1 MGFDMFRAMTTKSL
15 LKEKPAAA
23 SPSPEDVARVSETLG
38 RMRILIG
45 RRIIGRTAIANI
57 APGLE
62 ISHLDVLDVMRRI
75 EGEVTVGAIAEA
87 MRIDPSRGSRLVADL
102 VARGILRR
110 DASQADGRRSLV
122 VRTEFGDSLL
132 AEIRTVK
139 RTLLARV
146 LEDWPEDELN
156 AFSVLFEKFV
166 SGFEEAFVTPEK
178 PLEGEL
184 SEAPQAT
191 P

>member
-1 MGFDMFRAMTTKSL
+1 MTTKSF
-15 LKEKPAAA
+15 LKREPTAV
-23 SPSPEDVARVSETLG
+23 PSPENVARISETLG
-38 RMRILIG
+38 RMRLLIG

-57 APGLE
+57 APGLD

-122 VRTEFGDSLL
+122 VRTEFGDRLL
-132 AEIRTVK
+132 AEIRAVK

-156 AFSVLFEKFV
+156 AFSTLFEKFV
-166 SGFEEAFVTPEK
+166 SNFEAIYVTAEK
-178 PLEGEL
+178 AQEPQGAD
-184 SEAPQAT
+184 APQT
-191 P
+191 MS

>member
-1 MGFDMFRAMTTKSL
+1 MTTKSHL
-15 LKEKPAAA
+15 NPKPAVA
-23 SPSPEDVARVSETLG
+23 SPAPEDVARVGETLG

-62 ISHLDVLDVMRRI
+62 ISHLDVLEVMRRI
-75 EGEVTVGAIAEA
+75 DGEVTVGAIAEA

-132 AEIRTVK
+132 AEIRAVK

-166 SGFEEAFVTPEK
+166 SSFEEVFVTAEK
-178 PLEGEL
+178 STEGEL
-184 SEAPQAT
+184 SEAPQRM

>member
-1 MGFDMFRAMTTKSL
+1 
-15 LKEKPAAA
+15 
-23 SPSPEDVARVSETLG
+23 
-38 RMRILIG
+38 MRILIG

-132 AEIRTVK
+132 AEIRAVK

-166 SGFEEAFVTPEK
+166 SGFEEIYVAPEK
-178 PLEGEL
+178 PPEGEL
-184 SEAPQAT
+184 SEVSQPM

>member
-1 MGFDMFRAMTTKSL
+1 MFGNMTSKSL
-15 LKEKPAAA
+15 LNRKSA
-23 SPSPEDVARVSETLG
+23 SPSSEDVARVSEMLG

-122 VRTEFGDSLL
+122 VRTELGDGLL
-132 AEIRTVK
+132 AEIRSVK
-139 RTLLARV
+139 RSLLARV
-146 LEDWPEDELN
+146 LEDWPEDELHT
-156 AFSVLFEKFV
+156 FSLLFEKFV
-166 SGFEEAFVTPEK
+166 SSYEEVFVTPEK
-178 PLEGEL
+178 SPDDAL
-184 SEAPQAT
+184 SEASPPMA
-191 P
+191 

>member
-1 MGFDMFRAMTTKSL
+1 MTTKSL
-15 LKEKPAAA
+15 LKQNTLITA
-23 SPSPEDVARVSETLG
+23 PSPEDVARVSEMLG

-132 AEIRTVK
+132 AEIRNVK
-139 RTLLARV
+139 RSLLARV
-146 LEDWPEDELN
+146 LEDWPQDELHT
-156 AFSVLFEKFV
+156 FSMLFEKFV
-166 SGFEEAFVTPEK
+166 SSYEEVFVTAEK
-178 PLEGEL
+178 SAETEL
-184 SEAPQAT
+184 SEAPQ
-191 P
+191 PMP

>member
-1 MGFDMFRAMTTKSL
+1 MRPVLWYDLGMTTKSL
-15 LKEKPAAA
+15 LKQETAAA
-23 SPSPEDVARVSETLG
+23 PSQEDVARISETLG
-38 RMRILIG
+38 RMRLLIG

-122 VRTEFGDSLL
+122 VRKEFGDSLL
-132 AEIRTVK
+132 AEIRAVK
-139 RTLLARV
+139 RSLLARV
-146 LEDWPEDELN
+146 LEDWPEDELST
-156 AFSVLFEKFV
+156 FSLHFEKFV
-166 SGFEEAFVTPEK
+166 SRFEALYVTAEK
-178 PLEGEL
+178 AQEPQL
-184 SEAPQAT
+184 SDAS
-191 P
+191 

>member
-1 MGFDMFRAMTTKSL
+1 MTTKSL

-122 VRTEFGDSLL
+122 ARTDFGDSLL

-166 SGFEEAFVTPEK
+166 SSFEEIYVVPEK
-178 PLEGEL
+178 PPEGEL
-184 SEAPQAT
+184 SEVSQPM

>member
-1 MGFDMFRAMTTKSL
+1 MTTKSL
-15 LKEKPAAA
+15 LKEKTSAA
-23 SPSPEDVARVSETLG
+23 SPSPEDVVRVSEMLG

-102 VARGILRR
+102 VTRGILRR

-132 AEIRTVK
+132 AEIRAVK

-146 LEDWPEDELN
+146 LEGWPEDELH
-156 AFSVLFEKFV
+156 AFSMLFEKFV
-166 SGFEEAFVTPEK
+166 SSYEEVFVTAERSA
-178 PLEGEL
+178 EGEL
-184 SEAPQAT
+184 SEAPQ
-191 P
+191 PMP

>member
-1 MGFDMFRAMTTKSL
+1 MTAKSL
-15 LKEKPAAA
+15 LNQNTAVA
-23 SPSPEDVARVSETLG
+23 SPSPEDVARVSEMLG

-122 VRTEFGDSLL
+122 VRTESGDSLL
-132 AEIRTVK
+132 AEIRSVK
-139 RTLLARV
+139 RSLLARV
-146 LEDWPEDELN
+146 LEDWPEDELH
-156 AFSVLFEKFV
+156 AFSLLFEKFV
-166 SGFEEAFVTPEK
+166 SSYEEVFVTPEK
-178 PLEGEL
+178 LPEGEL
-184 SEAPQAT
+184 SEAPR
-191 P
+191 PMP

>member
-1 MGFDMFRAMTTKSL
+1 MTTKSL
-15 LKEKPAAA
+15 LQEKPAAP

-132 AEIRTVK
+132 AEIRAVK
-139 RTLLARV
+139 RTLLARI

-166 SGFEEAFVTPEK
+166 SSFEEIYVTSEK
-178 PLEGEL
+178 PPEGEL
-184 SEAPQAT
+184 SEAPQPMA
-191 P
+191 